1 MGRNPHDG
9 RMEWSQPIFE
19 WWNDNAV
26 VISLVESGFLIVGG
40 IVGSL
45 AAWWHHRSLN
55 GQIRSLKCQMKDQ
68 ERTLLAA
75 IEELTES
82 LRNMA
87 GRSAEEQRRIVAEAE
102 KIAISATASFDSI
115 TASATLRKRPAGT
128 EEEPRG

>member
-9 RMEWSQPIFE
+9 RMEWSQPIVE

-26 VISLVESGFLIVGG
+26 VISLVEFGLLIVGG

-45 AAWWHHRSLN
+45 AAWWRH
-55 GQIRSLKCQMKDQ
+55 RSLKCQMKDQ

-75 IEELTES
+75 IEELAES
-82 LRNMA
+82 VRNME

-115 TASATLRKRPAGT
+115 TASATLSKRPAGT

>member
-9 RMEWSQPIFE
+9 RMEWSQLIVE

-26 VISLVESGFLIVGG
+26 AISLVESGLLIVGG
-40 IVGSL
+40 TVTAL
-45 AAWWHHRSLN
+45 ATWWRNRSLT
-55 GQIRSLKCQMKDQ
+55 GQIRSLTGQFQ
-68 ERTLLAA
+68 SQLAA
-75 IEELTES
+75 IEELTEMV
-82 LRNMA
+82 RNMA

-115 TASATLRKRPAGT
+115 TASATLHKRPAGT